1 MSARRV
7 AITGLGVIAPLGN
20 SMDELMISLMAGRS
34 GALTRR
40 SFALA
45 PSGQKTHH
53 QTRGGGNSYGLPR
66 LIANVAVSRTHRVL
80 RIALDVIRSIH

>member
-1 MSARRV
+1 MSEAAAV
-7 AITGLGVIAPLGN
+7 
-20 SMDELMISLMAGRS
+20 

-40 SFALA
+40 SLTLA

-66 LIANVAVSRTHRVL
+66 LVANVAVSRTHRVL
-80 RIALDVIRSIH
+80 CIALDVIRSIH